1 MSDPRLALVF
11 PLVSGDRA
19 LRDVEQIARHH
30 RIQSSPGYS
39 DAAAWLVA
47 SLRAAGLEPE
57 VVRVSGDGA
66 TALAGCVMPLGWDCE
81 RGSAT
86 LHGTD
91 GPRAVAS
98 FADEPLSLV
107 QRSVSAAGR
116 WPVVALA
123 DGASASHYDGID
135 VRGKVVLTDGAV
147 MRVHQLAVLERGA
160 AGLLSDGRRL
170 VPPARTRETD
180 PDSLAYTSF
189 WWGDAAPSGWGVVLS
204 PGEGERLRGRL
215 AAREAV
221 ELEVD
226 IAAAFAPRD
235 IELVSAV
242 VPGPL
247 PGEVLVTA
255 HLCHPKPGANDN
267 GSGVAAALECARVV
281 AALAAGGRLPAE
293 RRTVRWLWMPE
304 FTGTHAWIAA
314 RPEAAGATIAAL
326 NLDMVGED
334 QAQCASVQQLERAPH
349 FASSFVEELLAR
361 LRQEG
366 WGESVP
372 FAHEEVRYGG
382 GSDHAVWLDP
392 ARGVPCGMLIQW
404 PDRYYHSNLDGP
416 ERCDPRSL
424 AHAARIACAFALTV
438 AAPAAD
444 DLRTLA
450 AEIEARTRRRL
461 RAALDSP
468 QPLRAAR
475 AARLAGHTALASL
488 DRLAIGLDAAHPVR
502 AALRAAVL
510 AAADGM
516 EGHFDSEIAPT
527 LPVEPV
533 PAAARPGR
541 VPVRLQRTP
550 IVPMLTHQSGFSAL
564 PHDARERFVA
574 LEEQAGGYL
583 AFEVAWFAANGE
595 RAIPEI
601 AELVRDEGHEVGD
614 EALEEWFALVAEM
627 GAARWRE

>member
-1 MSDPRLALVF
+1 MSDPRLALVL
-11 PLVSGDRA
+11 PLVSGARA
-19 LRDVEQIARHH
+19 WHDVEQIARHH

-39 DAAAWLVA
+39 DAASWLV
-47 SLRAAGLEPE
+47 SELRTAGLEPE
-57 VVRVSGDGA
+57 VVRVPGDGA
-66 TALAGCVMPLGWDCE
+66 TTLGGCVMPLGWDCL
-81 RGSAT
+81 RATAT
-86 LHGTD
+86 LHGAA

-98 FADEPLSLV
+98 FADEPLSLI
-107 QRSVSAAGR
+107 QRSVSASGR
-116 WPVVALA
+116 WPVVALS
-123 DGASASHYDGID
+123 DGTQASDYDGID

-160 AGLLSDGRRL
+160 VGLLSDGRRL

-180 PDSLAYTSF
+180 RHSLAYTSF
-189 WWGDAAPSGWGVVLS
+189 WWGDGTPSGWGVVLS
-204 PGEGERLRGRL
+204 PDEGERLRARL
-215 AAREAV
+215 AAGEAV

-226 IAAAFAPRD
+226 IVSAFAPRD

-242 VPGPL
+242 VPGTI

-267 GSGVAAALECARVV
+267 GSGVAATLESARVL
-281 AALAAGGRLPAE
+281 ASLAAGGQLPAE
-293 RRTVRWLWMPE
+293 RRGVRWLWMPE

-314 RPEAAGATIAAL
+314 RPDAADATIAAL

-349 FASSFVEELLAR
+349 FAASFVEELLAR
-361 LRQEG
+361 LRQEA
-366 WGESVP
+366 WGESAP

-392 ARGVPCGMLIQW
+392 ARGVPSSLLIQW
-404 PDRYYHSNLDGP
+404 PDRFYHSNLDSP
-416 ERCDPRSL
+416 DRCDPRSL
-424 AHAARIACAFALTV
+424 AHAARIACTFALTV
-438 AAPAAD
+438 AAPIPD
-444 DLRTLA
+444 DVRTLA

-461 RAALDSP
+461 RAALDAT

-475 AARLAGHTALASL
+475 AARLAGHVALASL
-488 DRLAIGLDAAHPVR
+488 DRLAIGLAAGHPVR
-502 AALRAAVL
+502 AALRSAVL
-510 AAADGM
+510 AAADAM
-516 EGHFDSEIAPT
+516 EGHFDSEIAPL
-527 LPVEPV
+527 LPVDPV

-550 IVPMLTHQSGFSAL
+550 ILPTRTHQAGWSAL
-564 PHDARERFVA
+564 AYEARERLAA
-574 LEEQAGGYL
+574 LEDAAGGYL

-595 RAIPEI
+595 RAVPEI
-601 AELVRDEGHEVGD
+601 TELVRDEGHEMAED
-614 EALEEWFALVAEM
+614 ALEEWFAIVVDM